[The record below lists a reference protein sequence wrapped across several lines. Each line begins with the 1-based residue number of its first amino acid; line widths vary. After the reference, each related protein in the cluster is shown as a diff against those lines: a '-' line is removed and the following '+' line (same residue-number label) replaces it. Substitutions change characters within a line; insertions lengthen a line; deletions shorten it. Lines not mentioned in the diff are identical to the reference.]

1 MEEKMK
7 SILFD
12 ELYFQINQ
20 KELPNRTK
28 NNRDHELKTI
38 YEQKTG
44 KSVLIMTKTKRIQLY
59 EWLKKEVRYPL
70 LNDLIKSEIGLLVDP
85 YFALKLT
92 DEHQEDQF
100 INTNLSSL
108 LEIIRMQAADSIFL
122 VLQDNT
128 TSLSKIT
135 IKEREDIISQILLEL
150 DPSGKWLMIYYE
162 AKEQGRI
169 INVKECS
176 SKEKEILC
184 KKLELS
190 EDSLSEN
197 ACIRNKIN
205 HETYLLLT
213 LVGTTEDILT
223 IMHEF
228 GHYLFYYYNLEE
240 EPNILLKEFYPTL
253 LELLAEKYLKKQR
266 ISEEECN
273 RSRIENT
280 AYLGQYYMVTY
291 DYIDKYLTDGIIK
304 EEEDIQEQATIMN
317 NHKGILEEI
326 FKEQADLFSSQTIAY
341 QNCDSCI
348 EKIISNPLELRQSF
362 SYILGHYLAK
372 QGVNRIIQ
380 DRQVL
385 DVLREYIEHG
395 LDLDLY
401 GLFKLVGCDVD
412 KLNLKPTIES
422 TNRKNKEKSL
432 KK

>member
-20 KELPNRTK
+20 KEIPNRTK

-135 IKEREDIISQILLEL
+135 IKEREDIISQILLEI

-184 KKLELS
+184 KKLELC

-228 GHYLFYYYNLEE
+228 GHYLFCYYNLEE

-304 EEEDIQEQATIMN
+304 EEEEIQEQATIMN

-395 LDLDLY
+395 LDPDLY

>member
-1 MEEKMK
+1 M
-7 SILFD
+7 
-12 ELYFQINQ
+12 
-20 KELPNRTK
+20 
-28 NNRDHELKTI
+28 
-38 YEQKTG
+38 
-44 KSVLIMTKTKRIQLY
+44 
-59 EWLKKEVRYPL
+59 
-70 LNDLIKSEIGLLVDP
+70 
-85 YFALKLT
+85 
-92 DEHQEDQF
+92 
-100 INTNLSSL
+100 
-108 LEIIRMQAADSIFL
+108 
-122 VLQDNT
+122 
-128 TSLSKIT
+128 
-135 IKEREDIISQILLEL
+135 
-150 DPSGKWLMIYYE
+150 
-162 AKEQGRI
+162 
-169 INVKECS
+169 
-176 SKEKEILC
+176 
-184 KKLELS
+184 ELS

-213 LVGTTEDILT
+213 LVGTTEDIFT

-240 EPNILLKEFYPTL
+240 ESNILLKEFYPIL
-253 LELLAEKYLKKQR
+253 LELLAEKYLKNQR

-317 NHKGILEEI
+317 NHKGRLEEI
-326 FKEQADLFSSQTIAY
+326 FKEQADLFSPQTIAY
-341 QNCDSCI
+341 QSCDSCM

-372 QGVNRIIQ
+372 RGVNRIIQ

-401 GLFKLVGCDVD
+401 DLFKLVGCDVD
-412 KLNLKPTIES
+412 KLNLKPAVEPVNIK
-422 TNRKNKEKSL
+422 NIKNKEKSL
-432 KK
+432 RK